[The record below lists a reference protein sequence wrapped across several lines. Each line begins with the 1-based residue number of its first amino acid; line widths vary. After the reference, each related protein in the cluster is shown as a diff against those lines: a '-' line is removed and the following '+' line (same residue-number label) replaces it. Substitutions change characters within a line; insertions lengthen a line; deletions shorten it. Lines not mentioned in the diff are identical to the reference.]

1 MDLLVVVV
9 VLNESTE
16 ELETRS
22 VDLFV
27 EARVNIYRIIV
38 GKNCR
43 ADTKM
48 VHVVANFGT
57 QNVTVEIVHFYLEI
71 HVDVV
76 VFRVVS
82 ENFKQNIIDFD
93 FL

>member
-9 VLNESTE
+9 VLNGSME

-38 GKNCR
+38 GKNR
-43 ADTKM
+43 RVDTKM

-71 HVDVV
+71 RVDVV
-76 VFRVVS
+76 VFHVVL
-82 ENFKQNIIDFD
+82 ENFKQNTIDFD